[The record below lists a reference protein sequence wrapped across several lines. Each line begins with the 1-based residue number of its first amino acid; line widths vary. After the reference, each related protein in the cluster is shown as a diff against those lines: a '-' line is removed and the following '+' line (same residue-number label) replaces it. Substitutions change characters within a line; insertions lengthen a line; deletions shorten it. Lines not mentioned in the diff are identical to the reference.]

1 MNLSSNIIDSLNKCG
16 IFLCQKY
23 FWSTFL
29 ITSLLIILINIYIY
43 GKLSTYVVSTYPDI
57 RCDQIIN

>member
-1 MNLSSNIIDSLNKCG
+1 MILSNAIIDGLNKCG

-23 FWSTFL
+23 FWSAFL
-29 ITSLLIILINIYIY
+29 ITTTLIILANVLVYNS
-43 GKLSTYVVSTYPDI
+43 LSKYVMLTYPEI